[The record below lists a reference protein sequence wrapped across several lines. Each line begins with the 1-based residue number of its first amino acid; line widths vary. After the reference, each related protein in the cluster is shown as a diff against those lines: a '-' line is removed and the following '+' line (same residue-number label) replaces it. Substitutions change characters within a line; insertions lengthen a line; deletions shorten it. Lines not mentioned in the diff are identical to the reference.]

1 MTELEDN
8 GEEVLLG
15 LSEVLQITGLT
26 KLVLHAWERRYGLV
40 PAGRSA
46 TGRRSYT
53 LAQVERLRLLKACS
67 DAGHRISSLVDLSYD
82 DLMRL
87 EEYHRARLSLLPLLE
102 AVQDL
107 DGDRLQ
113 SDLHAR
119 AKAEGPHGF
128 VRRTALPLMQ
138 EVGDLWAKGTVTVAA
153 EHLATAQLKR
163 VLGGM
168 LDDCPAPPPKA
179 YRLIATTL
187 EGEQHEIGALVATLV
202 ARLSDW
208 DALFLGPNLPNA
220 EICSAVRRRDAD
232 LVCLSALFGKKRNLE
247 QQLRDLRQDL
257 PAKTEIWIGG
267 PAYAAIGIPQGVRY
281 FPHLDSYLEA
291 LAKHGTPEMRAL

>member
-1 MTELEDN
+1 MAQLDDDS
-8 GEEVLLG
+8 EEVLLG
-15 LSEVLQITGLT
+15 LSEVLRISGMS
-26 KLVLHAWERRYGLV
+26 KLVLHAWERRYGLE

-53 LAQVERLRLLKACS
+53 LAQAERLRLLKACT

-82 DLMRL
+82 DLFRL
-87 EEYHRARLSLLPLLE
+87 EEQHRARLSLLPLIE

-107 DGDRLQ
+107 DAERLQ
-113 SDLHAR
+113 VALYDR
-119 AKAEGPHGF
+119 AQAEGPHGF

-138 EVGDLWAKGTVTVAA
+138 GVGDLWAKGTVTVAA

-163 VLGGM
+163 ILGGM

-179 YRLIATTL
+179 CRLIATTP
-187 EGEQHEIGALVATLV
+187 EGEQHEVGALVAALV
-202 ARLSDW
+202 ARLSGW

-220 EICSAVRRRDAD
+220 EICRTVRQRNAD
-232 LVCLSALFGKKRNLE
+232 LVCLSALSGKKRHLE
-247 QQLRDLRQDL
+247 QQLRELRQDL
-257 PAKTEIWIGG
+257 PGKTEIWIGG
-267 PAYAAIGIPQGVRY
+267 PAYAAMSLPQGVRY
-281 FPHLDSYLEA
+281 FAHLDSYVEA